1 MMAIAGRLVNVIGLT
16 DGLLILGSTVKEV
29 TS

>member
-1 MMAIAGRLVNVIGLT
+1 MVVDSWLVTVIELT
-16 DGLLILGSTVKEV
+16 NDLLILGSMVKEV

>member
-1 MMAIAGRLVNVIGLT
+1 MMVVDSWLVTVIELT
-16 DGLLILGSTVKEV
+16 NDLLILGSMVKEV

>member
-1 MMAIAGRLVNVIGLT
+1 MMAVDGRLVNVIGLT
-16 DGLLILGSTVKEV
+16 DGRLILGSMVKEV

>member
-1 MMAIAGRLVNVIGLT
+1 MMAVDGRLVNVIELT
-16 DGLLILGSTVKEV
+16 NDLLILGSMVKEV

>member
-1 MMAIAGRLVNVIGLT
+1 MVVDSWLVTVIQLT
-16 DGLLILGSTVKEV
+16 NDLLILGSMVKEV